1 MDKIA
6 AALHPLERK
15 VLPHISRVK
24 SLKDLT
30 RASGLQ
36 EVEVMRA
43 LQWLQN
49 KSLIKLTSET
59 KEHIELDENGKS
71 YLKKGL
77 PEKRFLAAL
86 EDKVLSL
93 EEIRKSANL
102 EAEELN
108 VALGLLRGKA
118 AIEFRDK
125 KVALTNQGR
134 SLVKKE
140 TLEEQF
146 LNKLSNQH
154 IGINELKDEE
164 RFAYDALKKRKR
176 IIQAVQ
182 VKDVTAELTELGAKV
197 FGVLPKTRTKNIE
210 SGGWIAEPLGP
221 LTPEIIKSGKWKAAA
236 FRRYDLKINV
246 PQISGGRR
254 HFAREAADYV
264 KRIWIEMGFRE
275 MKGNIIQ
282 TSFWNFD
289 ALFTA
294 QDHPVRE
301 LQDTFYIKDP
311 AMGKLP
317 DAKLVAKVREAHE
330 TGTKGSTGWQY
341 KWNPENAKLNV
352 MRTHTTCLSAKTI
365 AALKQSDL
373 PAKFFSVGKNFR
385 NEALDWH
392 HLFEFMQVEGI
403 VIDENANLRHLVAY
417 LREFFKKMGYLDVR
431 IRPAYFPYTEPSC
444 EVDVLHPIKKQWI
457 ELGGAGIFRP
467 EMVIPLIGK
476 DIPVLAWGLGLE
488 RTMME
493 YYQLT
498 DIRDIYRNDLKQLRE
513 IKSFIK

>member
-1 MDKIA
+1 MDIEKLA
-6 AALHPLERK
+6 ATLHPLERK
-15 VLPHISRVK
+15 VLPHLSKVK
-24 SLKDLT
+24 SLKDL
-30 RASGLQ
+30 AKLSGLQ

-49 KSLIKLTSET
+49 KSLITLASEV

-77 PEKRFLAAL
+77 PEKRFLSAL
-86 EDKVLSL
+86 DDRVMSL
-93 EEIRKSANL
+93 DEIRKSANL
-102 EAEELN
+102 ENEELN

-118 AIEFRDK
+118 AIEFKDK
-125 KVALTNQGR
+125 KVSLTSQGK
-134 SLVKKE
+134 SMVKKE

-146 LNKLSNQH
+146 LNKISGQH
-154 IGINELKDEE
+154 IGINEMRDEE
-164 RFAYDALKKRKR
+164 RFAYDALKKRKG
-176 IIQAVQ
+176 IVQAVS
-182 VKDVTAELTELGAKV
+182 VKEVTAELTELGIKVAK
-197 FGVLPKTRTKNIE
+197 
-210 SGGWIAEPLGP
+210 SGSKFKDTIDT
-221 LTPEIIKSGKWKAAA
+221 LTPAILRSGKWKTAS

-246 PQISGGRR
+246 PAISGGRR

-264 KRIWIEMGFRE
+264 RRIWIEMGFKE

-294 QDHPVRE
+294 QNHPVRE

-311 AMGKLP
+311 AKGKLP
-317 DAKLVAKVREAHE
+317 DAKLVAKVKEAHE

-341 KWNPENAKLNV
+341 KWNPENAKMNV
-352 MRTHTTCLSAKTI
+352 MRTHTTCLSARVI
-365 AALKQSDL
+365 SQLKKEDL
-373 PAKFFSVGKNFR
+373 PVKFFSVGKNFR

-392 HLFEFMQVEGI
+392 HLFEFIQVEGI
-403 VIDENANLRHLVAY
+403 VVDEKANLRNLVAY

-431 IRPAYFPYTEPSC
+431 IRPGYFPYTEPSC

-467 EMVIPLIGK
+467 EMIEPLFGK
-476 DIPVLAWGLGLE
+476 DVTVLAWGLGLE

-493 YYQLT
+493 YYSLN
-498 DIRDIYRNDLKQLRE
+498 DIRDIYKNDLKQLRE
-513 IKSFIK
+513 VKSFIK

>member
-1 MDKIA
+1 MDIEKLA
-6 AALHPLERK
+6 ATLHPLERK
-15 VLPHISRVK
+15 VLPHLSKVK
-24 SLKDLT
+24 SLKGLT
-30 RASGLQ
+30 KVTGMQ

-49 KSLIKLTSET
+49 KDLVKLTSET

-86 EDKVLSL
+86 DDRVLSL

-102 EAEELN
+102 EGEELN

-125 KVALTNQGR
+125 KVALTSQGK
-134 SLVKKE
+134 SLAKKE

-154 IGINELKDEE
+154 IAINELEDEE
-164 RFAYDALKKRKR
+164 RFAYDALKRRKG
-176 IIQAVQ
+176 IVQAVQ
-182 VKDVTAELTELGAKV
+182 VKDISAELTELGAKV
-197 FGVLPKTRTKNIE
+197 AK
-210 SGGWIAEPLGP
+210 SGGKFKDAVDT

-246 PQISGGRR
+246 PAISGGRR

-275 MKGNIIQ
+275 MKGSIIQ

-311 AMGKLP
+311 AKGKLP
-317 DAKLVAKVREAHE
+317 DAKLVAKVKEAHE

-341 KWNPENAKLNV
+341 KWSPENAKLNV

-365 AALKQSDL
+365 AALKKEDL

-392 HLFEFMQVEGI
+392 HLFEFIQVEGI
-403 VIDENANLRHLVAY
+403 VVDEKANLRNLVAY
-417 LREFFKKMGYLDVR
+417 LREFLKKMGYLDVR
-431 IRPAYFPYTEPSC
+431 IRPGYFPYTEPSC

-467 EMVIPLIGK
+467 EMIEPLFGK
-476 DIPVLAWGLGLE
+476 EVAVLAWGLGLE

-493 YYQLT
+493 YYALT
-498 DIRDIYRNDLKQLRE
+498 DIRDIYKNDLKQLRE
-513 IKSFIK
+513 VKSFIK